1 MKMSRADSDIPATST
16 RRRQAFFMPRA
27 SWINWVRSVTPLRL
41 WVASGLL
48 AAGLVVTVLV
58 SLYIKTNGEEAAER
72 EFAFTCNE
80 IRLNI
85 ADRLDANAQILRSG
99 AALFDASEVV
109 TREEWRSFVER
120 LRIDQHLP
128 GIQGIGFTQ
137 WIPREQLTHHVEEIR
152 LQGFPGYRV
161 RPEGDRAI
169 YTSILYLEP
178 FSGRNLRAFGYDMF
192 SEPVRRV
199 AMERARDENAAALSG
214 KVTLVQET
222 DEDVQAGALMYV
234 PVYRHGMP
242 IETVEQRRAAIQ
254 GWVYSPYRMT
264 DLVRGTLR
272 GWDVKQKDR
281 RISLQIYDG
290 DELTSDTLL
299 YDSQSPEDKAS
310 IATTAYLTQLTPVI
324 SAGHLWT
331 LRFVQVGR
339 SISMA
344 DYMSS
349 WIVLVGGTIINLL
362 LFGLLLSLFATRA
375 NMREAR
381 RLTVELR
388 QSEERYRQLFES
400 ASDALFLIAI
410 ESGQIVEANSTAIDL
425 YGYDREELLAK
436 KIVDLSAEPEK
447 TLQFLREMKT
457 LPGRTVHVS
466 QRLHFKKDGT
476 VFPVEV
482 NARSFTWKGQS
493 VLFISVRDITER
505 KRAEEQFLQLQKAES
520 LGRMAGASAHHF
532 NNQLSVVMGNLDIAL
547 DDLPRREDVTRYL
560 RNAMEAARKAAEV
573 SGLMLTYL
581 GQTVGKRE
589 PLDLSATCSRS
600 LPILLRALPEGV
612 TLKTDLAVPGP
623 VICAN
628 ANQIQQVLSNLI
640 TNAWEAMGGQA
651 GVIQLAVKTVSPEMI
666 PNVHVTP
673 VSWQPAE
680 TSYAC
685 LEVMDT
691 GCGIVAADL
700 EKIFDPFFSS
710 KFPGRGLG
718 LPVVL
723 GIVKVHEGGIAIESK
738 PGQGS
743 VFRVFFP
750 LSLEPLAPP
759 TEKPDAILTGQG
771 NGTVLL
777 VEDEEAVLETSAVL
791 LKRLGFSVRTAV
803 DGIEAVEVFQ
813 KYRHEISVVLCD
825 LTMPR
830 MNGWET
836 LAALRQIVP
845 GVPVILASGHDPAQV
860 LAGDHP
866 ERPQAFLHKPYQ
878 LAGLR
883 EALAR
888 AIGTEQAS

>member
-1 MKMSRADSDIPATST
+1 MSQPGSDIPVTSS
-16 RRRQAFFMPRA
+16 RRRLAFFKPRA
-27 SWINWVRSVTPLRL
+27 SWVSWVRSVTPFRF
-41 WVASGLL
+41 WAASGLL
-48 AAGLVVTVLV
+48 AAGLIVTVLV
-58 SLYIKTNGEEAAER
+58 SLYIRTDGKEAAR
-72 EFAFTCNE
+72 HEFEFTCNE

-85 ADRLDANAQILRSG
+85 ADRLDATAQILRSG
-99 AALFDASEVV
+99 AALFDASQEV
-109 TREEWRSFVER
+109 TREEWRVFTER
-120 LRIDQHLP
+120 LRIAQHLP

-137 WIPREQLTHHVEEIR
+137 VVPREQLTRHVEEIR
-152 LQGFPGYRV
+152 LQGFPNYRV
-161 RPEGDRAI
+161 RPGGEREI

-192 SEPVRRV
+192 SEPVRRA
-199 AMERARDENAAALSG
+199 AMERARDENTAALSG

-222 DEDVQAGALMYV
+222 DEDVQAGTLMYV

-242 IETVEQRRAAIQ
+242 IETVEQRRAALQ
-254 GWVYSPYRMT
+254 GWVYSPYRMR
-264 DLVRGTLR
+264 DLIQGTLR

-299 YDSQSPEDKAS
+299 YDSQTPEDKAS
-310 IATTAYLTQLTPVI
+310 IAATVPLTQLTPVV
-324 SAGHLWT
+324 SAGHRWT
-331 LRFVQVGR
+331 LRFVQIGGLM
-339 SISMA
+339 SMA
-344 DYMSS
+344 DSMSA
-349 WIVLVGGTIINLL
+349 WIVLLGGTVINLL

-381 RLTVELR
+381 RLTAELR

-400 ASDALFLIAI
+400 ASDALFLIAS
-410 ESGQIVEANSTAIDL
+410 ESGEIVEANSTAIDL

-436 KIVDLSAEPEK
+436 RIVDLSAEPEK

-457 LPGRTVHVS
+457 LPGRTVSVS
-466 QRLHFKKDGT
+466 QRLHFKKDGA

-493 VLFISVRDITER
+493 VLFVSARDITER

-547 DDLPRREDVTRYL
+547 EDLPRREDVTRYL
-560 RNAMEAARKAAEV
+560 KNAMEAARKAAEV

-600 LPILLRALPEGV
+600 LPILQRALPKGV
-612 TLKTDLAVPGP
+612 TLKTDLAIPGP
-623 VICAN
+623 VICGN
-628 ANQIQQVLSNLI
+628 ANQMQQVLSNLI
-640 TNAWEAMGGQA
+640 TNAWEAMGGLDGA
-651 GVIQLAVKTVSPEMI
+651 IQLSVKTVPPEVI
-666 PNVHVTP
+666 PNVHIRP

-685 LEVMDT
+685 LEVTDT
-691 GCGIVAADL
+691 GCGIAAADL

-723 GIVKVHEGGIAIESK
+723 GIVKVHDGVIAIESK
-738 PGQGS
+738 PEQGS

-750 LSLEPLAPP
+750 LSPEPLAPP
-759 TEKPDAILTGQG
+759 IEKPGTVLAGKG
-771 NGTVLL
+771 NGTILL
-777 VEDEEAVLETSAVL
+777 VEDEEAVLATSVVL
-791 LKRLGFSVRTAV
+791 LKRLGFSVRTAA

-813 KYRHEISVVLCD
+813 KYHHEISVVLCD

-866 ERPQAFLHKPYQ
+866 ERPQAFLHKPYR

-883 EALAR
+883 EALER
-888 AIGTEQAS
+888 AMGTEQAS